1 MSLKCVIQK
10 LLKLLKIIL
19 TVSVTYDFKKLL
31 VLVRLIY
38 IKDNLY
44 YLEKLFKTFFK
55 EVVFTV
61 FQIL

>member
-19 TVSVTYDFKKLL
+19 TVSVTYDFKKWL